1 MKNRIRF
8 APPNP
13 NGEILAEISQRTL
26 LGIYLLRPSERLNQI
41 IVGVLA
47 KAQEKYPVGIV
58 AVSFMSNHY
67 HLLITCKTHKE
78 LSSFMNFFSSNLA
91 REAGRLHGWPG
102 RLWAR
107 RFACIPITDEEKA
120 QVGRLKYILEQ
131 GCKEGL
137 VSSPKHWP
145 GLNGIREMLSGEP
158 LKGIWVNRTAY
169 YNARRKKNGNPVRR
183 IDFDEAV
190 ALQLVP
196 LPCWAHLS
204 PQQYQSNIRYLVE
217 NIEEE
222 TQSMHATE
230 GSQVLGRRSVLRK
243 DPLHRPG
250 SIQSSPQPYV
260 HAASRASREAFL
272 AAYRFFSRAYRVA
285 AEGFREGDLSVNF
298 PEGSFPPALPFV
310 EASK

>member
-1 MKNRIRF
+1 MKNPIRF
-8 APPNP
+8 APPGP
-13 NGEILAEISQRTL
+13 SGKILAEITQRTL
-26 LGIYLLRPSERLNQI
+26 LGIYLLKPSERLNRI

-58 AVSFMSNHY
+58 ALSFMSNHY
-67 HLLITCKTHKE
+67 HLLVTSRTHKE

-107 RFACIPITDEEKA
+107 RFTCIPITDEEKA

-137 VSSPKHWP
+137 VSSPRHWP
-145 GLNGIREMLSGEP
+145 GVNGFREMVSGRP

-169 YNARRKKNGNPVRR
+169 YNARRKKNGRKVRR
-183 IDFDEAV
+183 IDFEEAV
-190 ALQLVP
+190 TLRLVP
-196 LPCWAHLS
+196 LPCWARL
-204 PQQYQSNIRYLVE
+204 PPEQYRSNIRYLVK

-222 TQSMHATE
+222 TQARHAVV
-230 GSQVLGRRSVLRK
+230 GSCVLGRRKVLRQS
-243 DPLHRPG
+243 PLHRPD
-250 SIQSSPQPYV
+250 SIETSPKPLV
-260 HAASRASREAFL
+260 HAASKASREVFL
-272 AAYRFFSRAYRVA
+272 VAHRLFVLAYRVA
-285 AEGFREGDLSVNF
+285 ADNFRGGDLSAKF

-310 EASK
+310 EASS